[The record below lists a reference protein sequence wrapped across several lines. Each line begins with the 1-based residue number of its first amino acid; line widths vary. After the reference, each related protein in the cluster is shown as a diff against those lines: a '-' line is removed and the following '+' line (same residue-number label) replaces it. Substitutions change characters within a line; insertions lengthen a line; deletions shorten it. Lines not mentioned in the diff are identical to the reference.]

1 MNPPGGVINP
11 FEVLTVAQPP
21 PEPEGSVDL
30 LAIPGTTAPVPR
42 AAPAAA
48 PATAPAP
55 AAPARFR
62 PRPRAPLFAVPS
74 YVINLGQDI
83 KFNSDPYGL
92 NLQGMLPEAE
102 YSRAIDDLNGE
113 LKEARSTAL
122 DHTLLSGGVTLL
134 PLIPWAIRRKKHKVL
149 HKRLLKGFIQ
159 RFNYEHPELLMRWAR
174 KPTSQLTIER
184 REVVRA

>member
-1 MNPPGGVINP
+1 MNPPGGAMNP
-11 FEVLTVAQPP
+11 FEVLTVGQPP

-42 AAPAAA
+42 AAAPAAA
-48 PATAPAP
+48 PAAAS
-55 AAPARFR
+55 APARFR

-92 NLQGMLPEAE
+92 DLQGMLPEAA
-102 YSRAIDDLNGE
+102 YQQAIDDLNSE

-122 DHTLLSGGVTLL
+122 DHALLSGGVTML

-149 HKRLLKGFIQ
+149 HKRLLRGFIQ
-159 RFNYEHPELLMRWAR
+159 RFNGEHPKLLMRWAR